1 MRRRRGV
8 LAVDLEK
15 TKLPWA
21 VMQVEEEWENSGGR
35 GEQEGR
41 GEEGGGVGTRIAE
54 RGKEGEERE
63 AEDGRG

>member
-1 MRRRRGV
+1 
-8 LAVDLEK
+8 
-15 TKLPWA
+15 
-21 VMQVEEEWENSGGR
+21 MQVEEEWENSGGR